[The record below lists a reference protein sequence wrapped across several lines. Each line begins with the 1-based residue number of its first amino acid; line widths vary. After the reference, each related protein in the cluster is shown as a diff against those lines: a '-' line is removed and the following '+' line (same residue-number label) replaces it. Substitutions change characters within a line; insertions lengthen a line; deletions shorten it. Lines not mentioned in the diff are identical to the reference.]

1 MKARKILL
9 LGIVALMAGAIYAAV
24 SFLTSGRAPDTL
36 LISGNI
42 EAHESVLGFQ
52 VPGRIIDLVV
62 EEGTWVEKDA
72 IIARLDDRDYRQ
84 QVANDEAALKV
95 AEAELTLA
103 LAGSRHQQIE
113 AARQAVLDAK
123 AEMEQRRLDYDR
135 ATALFSENATNKQ
148 QRDLAETGWKRAQA
162 AHAQAVQHYDQAVEG
177 TRKED
182 IEIARAHVDHAR
194 EALKTSKINLD
205 HTMLRAPHDG
215 VVVVRQSELGE
226 YVAPGAPVMT
236 VANLDDIWL
245 RGYVGETDLGRIRWG
260 QTATIST
267 DTYPGKT
274 YTGRIS
280 FISEKA
286 EFTPKSVETH
296 KERVTLVY
304 RIKIDLKNPNYELKP
319 GMPADAAIALTPAP
333 ASETAP

>member
-1 MKARKILL
+1 MSARKILL
-9 LGIVALMAGAIYAAV
+9 IAAPVVVAGAIVAAI
-24 SFLTSGRAPDTL
+24 SFYSGRAAPNTL
-36 LISGNI
+36 LVSGNI

-84 QVANDEAALKV
+84 QVANDAAALKV

-103 LAGSRHQQIE
+103 LAGSRRQEVE
-113 AARQAVLDAK
+113 AARQAVIDTQ
-123 AEMEQRRLDYDR
+123 AEMEQRRIDYDR
-135 ATALFSENATNKQ
+135 ATRLFRDHVISKEA
-148 QRDLAETGWKRAQA
+148 RDLAETGLKRATA
-162 AHAQAVQHYDQAVEG
+162 NHAQAVQNYDKAVEG
-177 TRKED
+177 TRKEN
-182 IEIARAHVDHAR
+182 IEIARAHVEYAR
-194 EALKTSKINLD
+194 EALKMAQINLD

-236 VANLDDIWL
+236 VADLDDLWL
-245 RGYVGETDLGRIRWG
+245 RAYIDETDLGRIRWG
-260 QTATIST
+260 QAAAVST
-267 DTYPGKT
+267 DTWPGKT
-274 YTGRIS
+274 YAGRIS

-319 GMPADAAIALTPAP
+319 GMPADATIALTPP
-333 ASETAP
+333 ASNGAHE